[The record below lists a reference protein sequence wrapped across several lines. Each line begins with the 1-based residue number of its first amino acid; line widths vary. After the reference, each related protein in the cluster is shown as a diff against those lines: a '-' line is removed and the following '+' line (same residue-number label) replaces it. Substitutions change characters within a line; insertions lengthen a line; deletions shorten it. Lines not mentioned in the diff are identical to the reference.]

1 MSSRA
6 TSFTIHNSQFT
17 IHNSQFI
24 IYHFFM
30 SNTLFPIFLKTERLR
45 FLLVGGGNVGIEKIR
60 TLLKQNPNANI
71 KLIAIDI
78 FPEMYEILAAYPHIE
93 YAERAFEPSDL
104 DNVELVIS
112 ATNDA
117 KINAHIKVLANER
130 KILGN
135 AADQPNLCD
144 FYLGS
149 IVQKGNLKIAIS
161 TNGKSPTFAR
171 RMREYFEE
179 ALPDSIDETILELHD
194 YRNTLKGDFQNKLY
208 QLSKVT
214 QSLSATSSE
223 NENESSIKIVPI
235 ETALELKEESK
246 NESRK
251 NIKLIWLVLIAFL
264 TFFIGYGFSFFV
276 SINEIN
282 TFVFQIPI
290 DFFGMVAIGFLAQL
304 VNGSLGMGY
313 CVVCATAMMWGGVAL
328 PAISSSVNMSGV
340 FSNAISGY
348 SHYRFGN
355 VNKKMLYWL
364 VGFGMIGAISGA
376 FLLIYLGDK
385 YNSLAYLLLAIY
397 TLFVGLRL
405 LFVSFRINSTKK
417 KSTHL
422 GLLGIIGGFAAAFSG
437 SGWGPIVTSSLMSK
451 RKGVSYVVGTSSLA
465 KFFVNSISSVVLFF
479 SIGVSH
485 WYVIVGLI
493 LGGVVAAPM
502 ASKLTKKI
510 PRRPMMILVALLVIL
525 SSVKILMKYV

>member
-1 MSSRA
+1 
-6 TSFTIHNSQFT
+6 
-17 IHNSQFI
+17 
-24 IYHFFM
+24 M

-60 TLLKQNPNANI
+60 TLLKQNPKTHI
-71 KLIAIDI
+71 KLVATLI

-93 YAERAFEPSDL
+93 YEERAFQESDL

-112 ATNDA
+112 ATNDSV
-117 KINAHIKVLANER
+117 INAHIKALANER
-130 KILGN
+130 KLLGN

-179 ALPDSIDETILELHD
+179 ALPDSIDETILELHE
-194 YRNTLKGDFQNKLY
+194 YRNTLTGDFQNKLL

-214 QSLSATSSE
+214 QSLTALPTQNEIESE
-223 NENESSIKIVPI
+223 EKNSKIETVEPI
-235 ETALELKEESK
+235 ETLEITPQSK
-246 NESRK
+246 KYIQSTWV
-251 NIKLIWLVLIAFL
+251 ISIAFL
-264 TFFIGYGFSFFV
+264 AFFIGYGLSVFV
-276 SINEIN
+276 SANELQ

-290 DFFGMVAIGFLAQL
+290 EFFEMIAIGFLAQL
-304 VNGSLGMGY
+304 INGSLGMGY

-385 YNSLAYLLLAIY
+385 YNQLAYLLLAIY

-405 LFVSFRINSTKK
+405 LFVSFQSDSTKK
-417 KSTHL
+417 KSPNL
-422 GLLGIIGGFAAAFSG
+422 GLLGVIGGFAAAFSG

-465 KFFVNSISSVVLFF
+465 KFFVNFISSVVLFF

-485 WYVIVGLI
+485 WYVIAGLI

-510 PRRPMMILVALLVIL
+510 HRKPMMILVALLVIL

>member
-1 MSSRA
+1 
-6 TSFTIHNSQFT
+6 
-17 IHNSQFI
+17 
-24 IYHFFM
+24 M

-60 TLLKQNPNANI
+60 TLLKQNPTAHI
-71 KLIAIDI
+71 KLIATEI

-104 DNVELVIS
+104 DDVELVIS
-112 ATNDA
+112 ATNDS
-117 KINAHIKVLANER
+117 KINAHIKSLANER
-130 KILGN
+130 KLLGN

-149 IVQKGNLKIAIS
+149 IIQKGNLKIAIS
-161 TNGKSPTFAR
+161 TNGKSPILAR

-179 ALPDSIDETILELHD
+179 ALPETIDETILELHD
-194 YRNTLKGDFQNKLY
+194 YRNTLKGDFQNKLF
-208 QLSKVT
+208 QLSKIT
-214 QSLSATSSE
+214 KSLNAIPAQSE
-223 NENESSIKIVPI
+223 IEPNNPKIETVEPI
-235 ETALELKEESK
+235 ETLEITPQSK
-246 NESRK
+246 KYIRLTWVIS
-251 NIKLIWLVLIAFL
+251 IAFL
-264 TFFIGYGFSFFV
+264 TFFIGYGLSVFV
-276 SINEIN
+276 SANELQ
-282 TFVFQIPI
+282 TFVFQIPTE
-290 DFFGMVAIGFLAQL
+290 FFEMIAIGFLAQL
-304 VNGSLGMGY
+304 VNGSIGMGY
-313 CVVCATAMMWGGVAL
+313 CVVCATAMMWGGIAL

-364 VGFGMIGAISGA
+364 VGFGMIGAVSGA
-376 FLLIYLGDK
+376 LLLIYLGDK
-385 YNSLAYLLLAIY
+385 YNQLAYLLLAIY

-405 LFVSFRINSTKK
+405 LVVSFRSDSITKK
-417 KSTHL
+417 SKHL
-422 GLLGIIGGFAAAFSG
+422 GLLGIVGGFAAAFSG

-465 KFFVNSISSVVLFF
+465 KFFINFISSTVLFF

-485 WYVIVGLI
+485 WYVIAGLI
-493 LGGVVAAPM
+493 LGGVVAAPLG
-502 ASKLTKKI
+502 SRLTKKI
-510 PRRPMMILVALLVIL
+510 PRKPMMILVALLVIL

>member
-1 MSSRA
+1 
-6 TSFTIHNSQFT
+6 
-17 IHNSQFI
+17 
-24 IYHFFM
+24 M
-30 SNTLFPIFLKTERLR
+30 SNTLFPIFLKTEHLR
-45 FLLVGGGNVGIEKIR
+45 FLLVGGGNVGIEKIS
-60 TLLKQNPNANI
+60 TLLKQNPMTHI
-71 KLIAIDI
+71 KLIATDI

-93 YAERAFEPSDL
+93 YAERPFEPSDL

-117 KINAHIKVLANER
+117 VINAHIKTLANER

-179 ALPDSIDETILELHD
+179 ALPDSIDETILELHE
-194 YRNTLKGDFQNKLY
+194 YRNTLTGDFQNKLL

-214 QSLSATSSE
+214 QSLNAL
-223 NENESSIKIVPI
+223 PI
-235 ETALELKEESK
+235 EKEIETKVETETEIEAIEITEITPQSK
-246 NESRK
+246 KYIQSTWV
-251 NIKLIWLVLIAFL
+251 ISIAFL
-264 TFFIGYGFSFFV
+264 TFFIGYGLSVFV
-276 SINEIN
+276 SANELQ

-290 DFFGMVAIGFLAQL
+290 EFFEMIVIGFLAQL

-385 YNSLAYLLLAIY
+385 YNQFAYLLLAIY

-405 LFVSFRINSTKK
+405 LFVSFQLDSVKK
-417 KSTHL
+417 KSPNL
-422 GLLGIIGGFAAAFSG
+422 GLLGLIGGFAAAFSG

-465 KFFVNSISSVVLFF
+465 KFFINFISSVVLFF

-485 WYVIVGLI
+485 WYVIAGLI
-493 LGGVVAAPM
+493 LGGVLAAPM
-502 ASKLTKKI
+502 ASKLTRKI
-510 PRRPMMILVALLVIL
+510 PRKPMMILVALLVIL

>member
-1 MSSRA
+1 
-6 TSFTIHNSQFT
+6 
-17 IHNSQFI
+17 
-24 IYHFFM
+24 M

-45 FLLVGGGNVGIEKIR
+45 FLLVGGGNVGIEKIQ

-117 KINAHIKVLANER
+117 VINAHIKALANER
-130 KILGN
+130 KLLGN

-179 ALPDSIDETILELHD
+179 ALPDSIDETILELHE
-194 YRNTLKGDFQNKLY
+194 YRNTLTGDFQNKLL

-214 QSLSATSSE
+214 QSLNALPAQNKIESE
-223 NENESSIKIVPI
+223 EEISKIEIVEPI
-235 ETALELKEESK
+235 ETLEINSQSK
-246 NESRK
+246 QYIRLTWVIS
-251 NIKLIWLVLIAFL
+251 IAFL
-264 TFFIGYGFSFFV
+264 AFFIGYGLSVIV
-276 SINEIN
+276 SANELQ

-290 DFFGMVAIGFLAQL
+290 EFFEMIAIGFLAQL
-304 VNGSLGMGY
+304 INGSLGMGY
-313 CVVCATAMMWGGVAL
+313 CVVCATAMMWGGIAL

-364 VGFGMIGAISGA
+364 VGFGMIGAVSGA
-376 FLLIYLGDK
+376 LLLIYLGDK
-385 YNSLAYLLLAIY
+385 YNKLAYLLLAIY
-397 TLFVGLRL
+397 TLFIGLRL
-405 LFVSFRINSTKK
+405 LVVSFRSDSKTKK
-417 KSTHL
+417 SKHL
-422 GLLGIIGGFAAAFSG
+422 GLVGLVGGFAAAFSG

-465 KFFVNSISSVVLFF
+465 KFFINFISSTVLFF
-479 SIGVSH
+479 SIGVTH
-485 WYVIVGLI
+485 WYVIAGLI
-493 LGGVVAAPM
+493 LGGIVAAPM
-502 ASKLTKKI
+502 GSKLTKKI
-510 PRRPMMILVALLVIL
+510 PRKPMMILVALLVIL
-525 SSVKILMKYV
+525 SSIKILMKYV